1 MEKRRYKPCLP
12 SLIMGNVRSLA
23 NKMDELTA
31 VTKSQKEYRECSLM
45 CFNETWLH
53 QDIPD
58 NNVSISGFQTVRADR
73 DCTES
78 GKRKGG
84 GLAVLVNNRWC
95 SPDHISIKERI
106 CCPDIELFA
115 VGLRPYYLPREFS
128 HAIIVTDYIP
138 PSANPTSACDVIHS
152 AIARLQTKHPSAF
165 IAISGDFNHVTM
177 ATTLPTFT
185 QYVSCPTREERTLDL
200 LYANAKDAYS
210 CSPLPPLGR
219 SDHNLV
225 HLNPCYVPLVKSQ
238 PATMRTVRRW
248 SEETYETLQVAL
260 WTTALGLREGVPLGP
275 VRSRVTITTDA
286 SEAGWGTLWGNH
298 PAWGRWGPFWRGTH
312 INLLELE
319 AVYRA
324 LVYFLP
330 VIQGKHVLVQIN
342 NSTVVAYINHQGG
355 LRSWSLHNLAKSSS
369 GLMLRVCP

>member
-1 MEKRRYKPCLP
+1 
-12 SLIMGNVRSLA
+12 
-23 NKMDELTA
+23 
-31 VTKSQKEYRECSLM
+31 M
-45 CFNETWLH
+45 CFTETWLH

-128 HAIIVTDYIP
+128 HAIIVTVYIP

-248 SEETYETLQVAL
+248 SEETYETLQGCFGVTDWQAL
-260 WTTALGLREGVPLGP
+260 CEPHGEDIDGLTEC
-275 VRSRVTITTDA
+275 ITDYI
-286 SEAGWGTLWGNH
+286 S
-298 PAWGRWGPFWRGTH
+298 FC
-312 INLLELE
+312 
-319 AVYRA
+319 VD
-324 LVYFLP
+324 
-330 VIQGKHVLVQIN
+330 
-342 NSTVVAYINHQGG
+342 STVPTRTVHCYPNNKP
-355 LRSWSLHNLAKSSS
+355 WVTKPSSMQRRGPS
-369 GLMLRVCP
+369 ELVTGRR